1 MEPNKS
7 ISFSSMDEVLKFA
20 IEKEEEA
27 HQFYLQWADKATSPA
42 VSNTLKEFAAEELK
56 HKNLLL
62 GVQKGHSFPKQKH
75 PVSDLKI
82 ADYFSSA
89 EVKGVMTYQDALR
102 VAIQREIVARDT
114 YRLMA
119 LNTTDTELKQ
129 IFTNLEQEEAKH
141 KQRLESIYDDDF
153 LTEN

>member
-1 MEPNKS
+1 MEPKSS
-7 ISFSSMDEVLKFA
+7 ISFSSMDEVLMFA

-27 HQFYLQWADKATSPA
+27 HQFYLLWADKATSPA
-42 VSNTLKEFAAEELK
+42 VSKTLKDFAAEELK

-62 GVQKGHSFPKQKH
+62 GVQKGHSFPQQKH

-89 EVKGVMTYQDALR
+89 KVKEVMTYQDALR

-119 LNTTDTELKQ
+119 LNTTETKLKQ
-129 IFTNLEQEEAKH
+129 VFTHLEQEEAKH